1 VGQVTVTDK
10 KGQVNSVVPNP
21 QVKLLLQ
28 CLLTDSTAL
37 VFYPPR
43 GASSPQVA
51 SEPTFLGGFSIFWL
65 MPSAGFPW
73 QDSPKITSPP
83 FQAICLPPPM
93 SASAPKDRFRAVAIH
108 SVPPQLSKPVFEG
121 KLEAI
126 INDVA
131 KLPLIQKNLL
141 KLEML
146 FENLPPDDGV
156 SYFRSSREHAVLVVI
171 ESETLA
177 HFMEVSADAEVKT
190 ILERGKEFGLQSP
203 SLAAFSVD
211 VITKISPCTPEQGIN
226 SIGIFK
232 LPGNLS
238 AEDYREKFRRLAEN
252 FIEMPLIA
260 SDLLRYELASSVKW
274 LQNKVLDHPSHEPM
288 LIIRGESQ
296 SWKNLI
302 EIIEVQESEKMILD
316 EELDFEINTDAGFYT
331 VDVVTKINKYY

>member
-1 VGQVTVTDK
+1 
-10 KGQVNSVVPNP
+10 
-21 QVKLLLQ
+21 
-28 CLLTDSTAL
+28 
-37 VFYPPR
+37 
-43 GASSPQVA
+43 
-51 SEPTFLGGFSIFWL
+51 
-65 MPSAGFPW
+65 
-73 QDSPKITSPP
+73 
-83 FQAICLPPPM
+83 M
-93 SASAPKDRFRAVAIH
+93 SATAPNDRFRAVAIH
-108 SVPPQLSKPVFEG
+108 SVPPQLSKPAFER

-156 SYFRSSREHAVLVVI
+156 SFFRSSREHAVLVVI

-190 ILERGKEFGLQSP
+190 ILERGREFGLQSP
-203 SLAAFSVD
+203 TLAAFSVD
-211 VITKISPCTPEQGIN
+211 VITKISPCTSEQGIN
-226 SIGIFK
+226 SIGVFK

-260 SDLLRYELASSVKW
+260 SDLLRYELW